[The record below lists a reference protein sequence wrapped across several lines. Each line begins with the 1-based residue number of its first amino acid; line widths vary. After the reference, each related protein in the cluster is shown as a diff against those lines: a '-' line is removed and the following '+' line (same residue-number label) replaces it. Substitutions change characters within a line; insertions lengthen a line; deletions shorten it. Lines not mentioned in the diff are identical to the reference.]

1 MAALEQPMR
10 KVMGINSGKTSKL
23 GLAVLM
29 PAALL
34 LGATVLLARPAA
46 AQQALTVDQIRAC
59 LCEDQA
65 MAVLRQRNEAAKAKY
80 DSLTKRENTLSTQ
93 IDQLQST
100 MTASDLAAQDQL
112 RELID
117 IRTSISQDRMKN
129 ALPAWEAAAQQL
141 NTVVADYNAKCT
153 KPMYQIDLDQA
164 RKNLTCPPVP

>member
-1 MAALEQPMR
+1 
-10 KVMGINSGKTSKL
+10 
-23 GLAVLM
+23 
-29 PAALL
+29 
-34 LGATVLLARPAA
+34 
-46 AQQALTVDQIRAC
+46 
-59 LCEDQA
+59 
-65 MAVLRQRNEAAKAKY
+65 MAVLRQRNDAAKAKY
-80 DSLTKRENTLSTQ
+80 DSLTKRENTLSAQ

-100 MTASDLAAQDQL
+100 VTVSDLAAQDQL

-164 RKNLTCPPVP
+164 RKDLTCPPVP